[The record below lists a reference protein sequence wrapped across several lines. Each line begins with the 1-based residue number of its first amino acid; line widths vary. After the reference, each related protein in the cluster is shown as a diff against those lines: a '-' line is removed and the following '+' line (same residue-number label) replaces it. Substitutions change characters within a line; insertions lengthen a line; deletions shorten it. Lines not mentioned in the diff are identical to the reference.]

1 MAMRRKFSKS
11 TVRYTVNGDA
21 TFNPM
26 FVSFELLLAGDVE
39 LNPGDAAE
47 EITQLK
53 LPSKGLR
60 IGHWNVERLTD
71 SKLEQISFLLN
82 TSKNVDI
89 LFLLETVLKPTKS
102 DSVFN
107 IPGYE
112 MFRKDRSGRK
122 PGGGLI
128 AYVADNVK
136 VNRLWD
142 LEDDCVE
149 SIWLSVHPHNSN
161 RPILVGAL
169 YRPPSTNVEIDSKI
183 EHNIETAYL
192 RNREMILVGD
202 VNVNYLDE
210 KTYSKHRLIKSLIR
224 LVWICPNMSLWQ
236 QDQRAIHA

>member
-1 MAMRRKFSKS
+1 M
-11 TVRYTVNGDA
+11 
-21 TFNPM
+21 
-26 FVSFELLLAGDVE
+26 
-39 LNPGDAAE
+39 
-47 EITQLK
+47 
-53 LPSKGLR
+53 PSKGLR

-89 LFLLETVLKPTKS
+89 LFLLETFLKPTKS

-122 PGGGLI
+122 PGGGFI

-202 VNVNYLDE
+202 VNVN
-210 KTYSKHRLIKSLIR
+210 
-224 LVWICPNMSLWQ
+224 
-236 QDQRAIHA
+236 